1 MKWKVCGMKYQDNIH
16 EVLKL
21 QPDYMGFIFY
31 RKSPRY
37 VGDKWEGPGAEF
49 PATTQKVGVFVNEPI
64 DKVVEKAERF
74 GLDLLQLHG
83 NESPEYCRELA
94 GLGYSLIKAIAVAQ
108 GGDLDQGTGYLPWVQ
123 YFLLDT
129 KSQAFGGT
137 GQTFDWEILKDYPF
151 ELPMILSGGISLENV
166 QRLRNL
172 SDLNLAFIDV
182 NSRFESA
189 PGRKIHSRL
198 SMLKQKLSEL

>member
-1 MKWKVCGMKYQDNIH
+1 MKWKVCGMKYQDNIQ
-16 EVLKL
+16 EVLDL

-37 VGDKWEGPGAEF
+37 VGDEWEGPGAEF
-49 PATTQKVGVFVNEPI
+49 PANTQKVGVFVNEPI

-83 NESPEYCRELA
+83 NESPEYCRELE
-94 GLGYSLIKAIAVAQ
+94 GLGYNLIKAIAVAH
-108 GGDLDQGTGYLPWVQ
+108 GADLDQGAGYLPWVR

-129 KSQAFGGT
+129 KSPSFGGS
-137 GQTFDWEILKDYPF
+137 GQAFDWEILKDYPF

-166 QRLRNL
+166 PQLKNL

-189 PGRKIHSRL
+189 PGRKIYSRL